1 MDALPPTTTVRHR
14 GVGGVVACWVALMAC
29 LAACGSGDRPATTP
43 ASDVAP
49 PLDGK
54 AHDIAADVTAWADV
68 AVAVDGAAVVD
79 GTADAVASA
88 QADGQN
94 QDVADTL
101 ADVTLSD
108 AASAADVADGD
119 AAATDT
125 ASSGASDGLSS
136 DGACVTGGQPP
147 PGLVA
152 DIPPPPLCAAVPP
165 LPWFDG
171 KPPAAT
177 LAVEIGWRDAAGQ
190 WHAYSD
196 GDWVP
201 LYVGTQG
208 GFMVM
213 PVTRVLLPGQE
224 APTVKMQYQAQVLQ
238 ACAPVASSPG
248 LVTKL
253 VQAPTAEAWYQTDPT
268 VSLYVQYD
276 APASQIGAACGLWVE
291 LLWRYRPADAA
302 IWGEKRLRLRTYI
315 ASMAPI
321 PPGG

>member
-1 MDALPPTTTVRHR
+1 VADTALADSPP
-14 GVGGVVACWVALMAC
+14 A
-29 LAACGSGDRPATTP
+29 
-43 ASDVAP
+43 
-49 PLDGK
+49 DG
-54 AHDIAADVTAWADV
+54 ARAADSTAGLDSASAIDSASAVDSATAADGGLADAPSADAAV
-68 AVAVDGAAVVD
+68 DVAVDGL
-79 GTADAVASA
+79 T
-88 QADGQN
+88 
-94 QDVADTL
+94 
-101 ADVTLSD
+101 
-108 AASAADVADGD
+108 
-119 AAATDT
+119 
-125 ASSGASDGLSS
+125 SDGS
-136 DGACVTGGQPP
+136 CVTGGQPP
-147 PGLVA
+147 PGYVA
-152 DIPPPPLCAAVPP
+152 SLPPPPWCAALPAV
-165 LPWFDG
+165 PWFDG
-171 KPPAAT
+171 APPPPA

-190 WHAYSD
+190 WHAYQD

-238 ACAPVASSPG
+238 GCATVASSPG

-253 VQAPTAEAWYQTDPT
+253 VQAPTVEAWYQTDPT

-276 APASQIGAACGLWVE
+276 APASQIGAACGLWIE

-302 IWGEKRLRLRTYI
+302 SWGEKRLRLRTYI